1 MEALGTGRN
10 VTADEFKAIIATIGK
25 KETGGLERSSR
36 RKLLFELLKQ
46 NNLEIEDPG
55 LDRFIRELARNTEGY
70 VGSDLELISREAGM
84 LALREK
90 SLVIGMKNFEAAKQK
105 IHPTMNQNIR
115 EWYKK
120 IQESFKGGLPKEV
133 QPPEYQ

>member
-1 MEALGTGRN
+1 
-10 VTADEFKAIIATIGK
+10 
-25 KETGGLERSSR
+25 
-36 RKLLFELLKQ
+36 
-46 NNLEIEDPG
+46 
-55 LDRFIRELARNTEGY
+55 
-70 VGSDLELISREAGM
+70 M

-90 SLVIGMKNFEAAKQK
+90 NMVISMKNFEAAKQK